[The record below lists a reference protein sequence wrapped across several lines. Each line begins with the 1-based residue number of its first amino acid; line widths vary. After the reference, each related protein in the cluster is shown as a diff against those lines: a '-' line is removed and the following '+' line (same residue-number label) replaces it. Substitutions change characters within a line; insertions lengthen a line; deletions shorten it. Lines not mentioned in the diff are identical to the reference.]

1 MPSKKLWAYIAKLE
15 KVIKSTMESSEEIAE
30 LVEKIQ
36 REGVEV
42 SLNCIALFS
51 DPEGRSFAGPNAEA
65 AAAALG
71 GHKAIDPKK
80 KPGRKKKTPETTST
94 SKAGGK
100 AAAGKGKGKAKPE
113 FKVTDADRE
122 FLRQIGIRF
131 D

>member
-1 MPSKKLWAYIAKLE
+1 MPSRNKLWAYIAKLE
-15 KVIKSTMESSEEIAE
+15 KVIKTTMESSEEISE

-36 REGVEV
+36 REGIEV

-51 DPEGRSFAGPNAEA
+51 DPKGRTFAGSSGGPGA
-65 AAAALG
+65 AAAAAAAEAAKSG
-71 GHKAIDPKK
+71 AKGRPRKAKKTDK
-80 KPGRKKKTPETTST
+80 KP
-94 SKAGGK
+94 

-122 FLRQIGIRF
+122 FLKQIGIRF

>member
-1 MPSKKLWAYIAKLE
+1 MPNKKLWAYIAKLE
-15 KVIKSTMESSEEIAE
+15 KVIKSTMESSSEISE

-51 DPEGRSFAGPNAEA
+51 DPNGRSFTGPSGSSSAMEEA
-65 AAAALG
+65 ARKLRNLQKGKTPAKG
-71 GHKAIDPKK
+71 GKK
-80 KPGRKKKTPETTST
+80 KPGTPKGKKPV
-94 SKAGGK
+94 
-100 AAAGKGKGKAKPE
+100 AGKGSKKAKPE

-122 FLRQIGIRF
+122 FLKNIGIRF

>member
-1 MPSKKLWAYIAKLE
+1 MPSKKLWAYIARLE
-15 KVIKSTMESSEEIAE
+15 KIIKSTIESSPEISE

-51 DPEGRSFAGPNAEA
+51 DREGRSFAIPDAARAAIEA
-65 AAAALG
+65 AAA
-71 GHKAIDPKK
+71 KEKEKSVPKRRRRKSPPASGK
-80 KPGRKKKTPETTST
+80 KRPP
-94 SKAGGK
+94 A
-100 AAAGKGKGKAKPE
+100 KGKKATPE

-122 FLRQIGIRF
+122 FLKQIGIKF